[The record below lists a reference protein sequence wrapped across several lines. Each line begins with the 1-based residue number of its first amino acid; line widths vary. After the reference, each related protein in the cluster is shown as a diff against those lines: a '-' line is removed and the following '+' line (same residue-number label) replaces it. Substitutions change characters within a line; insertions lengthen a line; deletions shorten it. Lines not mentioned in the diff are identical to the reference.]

1 MTLLYFVETIMEET
15 PNKYTPS
22 RCFAHINIQKQ
33 SLSCQVTNANF
44 SANKNTIDFNESFWH
59 WFNEEI
65 LLMTSTE

>member
-1 MTLLYFVETIMEET
+1 MTLLYLVETIMEET

-44 SANKNTIDFNESFWH
+44 SANKNTIDFNESF
-59 WFNEEI
+59 
-65 LLMTSTE
+65 